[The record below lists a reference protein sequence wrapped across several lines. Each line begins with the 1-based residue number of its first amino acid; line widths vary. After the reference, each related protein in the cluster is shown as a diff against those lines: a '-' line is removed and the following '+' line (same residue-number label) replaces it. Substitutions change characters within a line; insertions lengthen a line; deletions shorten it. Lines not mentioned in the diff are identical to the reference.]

1 MTYTI
6 SMEEYVDGEVVD
18 TQTFT
23 FDSKDERD
31 EAAGMIWRSYTMLNE
46 AWIEDGFGTGWLML
60 DEE

>member
-31 EAAGMIWRSYTMLNE
+31 EAAEMIWRSYTMVTE
-46 AWIEDGFGTGWLML
+46 ASIEDGFDTGWLML